1 MTIRLLVTAP
11 RGAPIR
17 MACAACTAA
26 ALLTACVGAPPVA
39 ALAAADPGP
48 VSDAAPRG
56 PYRLRVGD
64 QVRLIVYE
72 EPQFGQEYRV
82 AEDGRVSLPLLG
94 FVDAEGLTVAEFAG
108 AVEAALSGALIN
120 EPKVSAEVTGFLPVY
135 VLGEVAAPGAYPYQP
150 DMTLHAVVAAA
161 GGFAPRAR
169 RGAVMVRRAGQT
181 TERPVAVEP
190 GAAIEPGDTVRVT
203 SRLF

>member
-1 MTIRLLVTAP
+1 MTTRRHVGKLWGLNRSLVSLLMLT
-11 RGAPIR
+11 
-17 MACAACTAA
+17 ACAAAPSPA
-26 ALLTACVGAPPVA
+26 SLTASVPQDQA
-39 ALAAADPGP
+39 AE
-48 VSDAAPRG
+48 RE

-94 FVDAEGLTVAEFAG
+94 FVDAEGMTVAEFARTI
-108 AVEAALSGALIN
+108 EEALSRTLIN
-120 EPKVSAEVTGFLPVY
+120 EPKVSVEVVGFLPVY

-150 DMTLHAVVAAA
+150 DMTLHAAVAAA

-169 RGAVMVRRAGQT
+169 RGTVMVRRAGQA
-181 TERPVAVEP
+181 TEEAVPIAP
-190 GAAIEPGDTVRVT
+190 GAAVAPGDTVRVT